1 MRQRRWIELFS
12 DYDCEIQFTILCSI
26 IDKILAAQKEA
37 PDESIGL
44 QRGLDELIERRSDE
58 ELDMYGG
65 QNEKGIAVACMFDFG
80 GSWDVH
86 LLLVE
91 FSYNDSHHSS
101 MRCAPFEALYG
112 RKCRSQGQLIGSE
125 LVQETTE
132 RISQIKDR
140 LKAALDRQKS
150 YADKRRKPL
159 GGQVLV
165 HKVLAQVSP
174 CWVWNK
180 SNIREHEGN
189 YFRSTK
195 YCECFN
201 AKGRS
206 YVKRQCFKQKRK
218 RMLQG
223 SGKRVLLVGLKGVN
237 GKVLT
242 EEELE
247 FLADPG
253 VAEAKAVLM
262 ANLSSYGS
270 DVLSEDIID
279 NAVQMSNA
287 ATIASGMYNLDPVIL
302 APKVKNNR
310 EAHEYYRVK
319 PCTGASRLKPSGNTK
334 NDRILRT
341 LSSYEKNKIMELSS
355 LIKLYDTIMNRLAA
369 LMKQQLYRTLQQNGV
384 VESTVFDGFI
394 DFIQFVMVISVISVS
409 SDLLEES
416 AGTSTGRVILFGN
429 IPTTIPD
436 TTPSVIPPSSHIDTV
451 LTPTSPDYTPA
462 SFYYS
467 PAYDTEFDPS
477 EDPLSDHIPPL
488 PAILPFLL
496 STDDSSESDTRDTPP
511 SPTHDSSSSSSS
523 KTSSDPSSDD
533 LSDSSSH
540 HSLPAP
546 SSELEG
552 LMLVWLFKAV
562 DRVGDVMGAER
573 AYVRC
578 RVDVSVTH
586 PVLANVIPGLAQAEG
601 SYRVSYDT

>member
-174 CWVWNK
+174 CWVVAKDLWEIVQLLMQGTSLTKQERECKLYNAFDKNK

-253 VAEAKAVLM
+253 VAEAVPDTNSSAQQDALILSVFEQLSNQVTNCNKVNNDNLI
-262 ANLSSYGS
+262 ANESLSAE
-270 DVLSEDIID
+270 LEKI
-279 NAVQMSNA
+279 Q
-287 ATIASGMYNLDPVIL
+287 
-302 APKVKNNR
+302 
-310 EAHEYYRVK
+310 EERVK
-319 PCTGASRLKPSGNTK
+319 IA
-334 NDRILRT
+334 
-341 LSSYEKNKIMELSS
+341 
-355 LIKLYDTIMNRLAA
+355 
-369 LMKQQLYRTLQQNGV
+369 
-384 VESTVFDGFI
+384 
-394 DFIQFVMVISVISVS
+394 
-409 SDLLEES
+409 
-416 AGTSTGRVILFGN
+416 
-429 IPTTIPD
+429 
-436 TTPSVIPPSSHIDTV
+436 
-451 LTPTSPDYTPA
+451 
-462 SFYYS
+462 
-467 PAYDTEFDPS
+467 
-477 EDPLSDHIPPL
+477 
-488 PAILPFLL
+488 
-496 STDDSSESDTRDTPP
+496 
-511 SPTHDSSSSSSS
+511 
-523 KTSSDPSSDD
+523 
-533 LSDSSSH
+533 
-540 HSLPAP
+540 
-546 SSELEG
+546 
-552 LMLVWLFKAV
+552 
-562 DRVGDVMGAER
+562 
-573 AYVRC
+573 
-578 RVDVSVTH
+578 
-586 PVLANVIPGLAQAEG
+586 
-601 SYRVSYDT
+601 